1 MPIIS
6 DKKVL
11 SAIKETQTFCKVCSK
26 KPSRVER
33 IFICDVCSDWLCSDC
48 SAVNEHLYE
57 LATKATVKINFVC
70 SSCEEQLPKVR
81 DLLKLSSRQ
90 EEMEKDIVQIKEDVS
105 NNTTLIN
112 QQKEKSDSTEERLK
126 KVEEL
131 LQINHLDEDEEFPT
145 LPKMNAAAK
154 SLAEQLTSQRETT
167 KKLNAQ
173 LNEQRELN
181 AEEKRQAARAA
192 NLIVYGLP
200 EETESNN
207 ELEQMKNDF
216 NNLQDLLSD
225 RVEIDTKDISDI
237 RRLGTK
243 KDKSRPLRIT
253 FKNQEKRKEIL
264 TNNLGLIISDDKY
277 QVCPCKTYPGRHVHV
292 NITNDKTRQQRET
305 EAKLREELKERRK
318 SGENIKIKQGKIVSR
333 DPSNAHPRWADLFE
347 NGF

>member
-26 KPSRVER
+26 KPTRVER

-81 DLLKLSSRQ
+81 DLLKLSHRQ
-90 EEMEKDIVQIKEDVS
+90 EEMEKDIEQIKENIS
-105 NNTTLIN
+105 KNTASIH
-112 QQKEKSDSTEERLK
+112 QQKITCECKEERLK
-126 KVEEL
+126 KIEDL
-131 LQINHLDEDEEFPT
+131 LQINQLDPEEFPN
-145 LPKMNAAAK
+145 LPKMNAAAI
-154 SLAEQLTSQRETT
+154 SLAEQLTSQKETT
-167 KKLNAQ
+167 TKLNAK
-173 LNEQRELN
+173 LHEQQELN

-192 NLIVYGLP
+192 NLIIYGLP

-207 ELEQMKNDF
+207 VREQMKNDF
-216 NNLQDLLSD
+216 KNLQDLLAE
-225 RVEIDTKDISDI
+225 RIEIDTKDISDI

-243 KDKSRPLRIT
+243 KDKDRPLRIT
-253 FKNQEKRKEIL
+253 FRNQEKRKEIL
-264 TNNLGLIISDDKY
+264 TNNLGLIINNDKY
-277 QVCPCKTYPGRHVHV
+277 DVCPCKTYPGRHVHV
-292 NITNDKTRQQRET
+292 NITNDKTRQQREI

-318 SGENIKIKQGKIVSR
+318 SGENVKIKQGKIVSR
-333 DPSNAHPRWADLFE
+333 ETPNAHPRWAELFE
-347 NGF
+347 DGY